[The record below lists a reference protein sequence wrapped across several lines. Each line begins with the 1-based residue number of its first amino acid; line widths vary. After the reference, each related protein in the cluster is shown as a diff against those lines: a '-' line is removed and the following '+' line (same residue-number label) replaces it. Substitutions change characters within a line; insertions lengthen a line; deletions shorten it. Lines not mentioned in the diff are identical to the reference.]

1 MTDHSMS
8 TTSLPLFAACPELE
22 ASLPRVVL
30 SSGPSPVRRLSAL
43 EEHLGRPGLWVKND
57 GLLGTIYGGNK
68 IRKLE
73 FVLADVL
80 RRRLSTILTFG
91 GTGSHHCLATAL
103 YGRELGIRVAAVL
116 VDEPETDAVRVNLR
130 QLEWAGARTVR
141 AGGLPSAVA
150 RAAWLILRHT
160 QLGLPPRPPYVLR
173 PGASTPV
180 GCVGYVNAAFELADQ
195 VRQGLLPKPRAV
207 LLPLGSNGTAAGLLL
222 GLRLA
227 DLDTPVIAVQ
237 VSDVPTVGA
246 RGVAGLA
253 NATARLLRRRGASIP
268 TFSFR
273 PDDLTVISEAE
284 ARRYGHPTPKG
295 EEAKDLLSRLEG
307 LSLDSTYTAK
317 TVAALIERADLPRP
331 LLYWHT
337 LNAHPLPTSAQRGV
351 SPHV

>member
-1 MTDHSMS
+1 MP
-8 TTSLPLFAACPELE
+8 TTSLPLFDACPGLE

-30 SSGPSPVRRLSAL
+30 ASGPSPVRRLTSL
-43 EEHLGRPGLWVKND
+43 EEHLGRPDLWMKND
-57 GLLGTIYGGNK
+57 GLLGTTYGGNK

-103 YGRELGIRVAAVL
+103 YGRDLGIRVAAIL
-116 VDEPETDAVRVNLR
+116 VEQPETDEVRVNLR
-130 QLEWAGARTVR
+130 HLEQAGARTVR
-141 AGGLPSAVA
+141 AGGLSSAVV
-150 RAAWLILRHT
+150 RAAWLILRYT
-160 QLGLPPRPPYVLR
+160 QFGLPPRPPYILR
-173 PGASTPV
+173 PGGSTPV
-180 GCVGYVNAAFELADQ
+180 GCVGYVNAAFELADE
-195 VRQGLLPKPRAV
+195 VRQGLLPQPRAV

-227 DLDTPVIAVQ
+227 DLDTSVVAVQ

-246 RGVAGLA
+246 HGVARLA
-253 NATARLLRRRGASIP
+253 NATARLLRREGASIP
-268 TFSFR
+268 PLSFG
-273 PDDLTVISEAE
+273 PHDLTVISDAE

-307 LSLDSTYTAK
+307 LELDSTYTAK

-337 LNAHPLPTSAQRGV
+337 LNAHPLPTLA
-351 SPHV
+351 